1 MKRKGPGKGMAV
13 ELWDDSTGN
22 LIDDFEDEKEALILI
37 RDVVARDG
45 KTAIKT
51 WALDRLVP
59 SKEWVRG
66 EDLYQLA
73 GRGQC
78 VAQLPSQPLHRLPP

>member
-1 MKRKGPGKGMAV
+1 MAV

-22 LIDDFEDEKEALILI
+22 LIAAFEDEKEALVLI
-37 RDVVARDG
+37 RDVIARDG
-45 KTAIKT
+45 RLAIKT

-59 SKEWVRG
+59 SQEWVRG

-73 GRGQC
+73 
-78 VAQLPSQPLHRLPP
+78 VAVRV

>member
-1 MKRKGPGKGMAV
+1 MAV

-51 WALDRLVP
+51 WALDRLVS

-73 GRGQC
+73 
-78 VAQLPSQPLHRLPP
+78 VAVRL